1 MKNKTKIINI
11 LSFGA
16 LDKKVKEK
24 IKSNENNIN
33 NDLKKSD
40 LIPFDLNIFFNYI
53 GTKDNII
60 NSKST
65 LNSIILNLKDINL
78 VDKDRLKKIGIK
90 GILVNENSITLIL
103 GNYAGEL
110 KKQLQL

>member
-24 IKSNENNIN
+24 VKNNENNIN
-33 NDLKKSD
+33 SDLKKSN
-40 LIPFDLNIFFNYI
+40 LIPFDLNLFLKYI
-53 GTKDNII
+53 GTKENII
-60 NSKST
+60 SAKST
-65 LNSIILNLKDINL
+65 LNSIILNLKNIDIVNK
-78 VDKDRLKKIGIK
+78 DKLKKIGIR